1 MIHMEIPGREPLTLA
16 HAVLDYNGTIA
27 VDGLVLEEL
36 KPRLLRLRELVEV
49 HVLTA
54 DTYGTVEAQCRPLG
68 LAVHTFPRAGAAACK
83 AGIVRDLSDGAAC
96 FGNGFNDIP
105 MFDLAALAV
114 AVLEG
119 AYAGTGFGLA
129 EGLLWELA
137 YAGGFGGLVFGMALA
152 GMAVGAAS
160 QYVLS
165 QNFFSCLLCSAVVL
179 GALDG
184 LRLIRALFIRLDTLD
199 VLLRVAVPEVL
210 LSLCW
215 TPLVY
220 LIFRVIFRRVGGTR
234 LA

>member
-1 MIHMEIPGREPLTLA
+1 MTRRNLLHKWSVYALGLLLVW
-16 HAVLDYNGTIA
+16 VLDAYI
-27 VDGLVLEEL
+27 L
-36 KPRLLRLRELVEV
+36 PRYPVFGISPMLL
-49 HVLTA
+49 
-54 DTYGTVEAQCRPLG
+54 PL
-68 LAVHTFPRAGAAACK
+68 AAA
-83 AGIVRDLSDGAAC
+83 
-96 FGNGFNDIP
+96 
-105 MFDLAALAV
+105 AV

-119 AYAGTGFGLA
+119 AHAGAGFGMA
-129 EGLLWELA
+129 VGLVWELA
-137 YAGGFGGLVFGMALA
+137 YPGGFGGLVFGMALA

-165 QNFFSCLLCSAVVL
+165 QNFFSCLLCSAGVL
-179 GALDG
+179 GTLDG

-220 LIFRVIFRRVGGTR
+220 LIFRSIFRRVGGTR

>member
-1 MIHMEIPGREPLTLA
+1 MPSWRAFSDKERAMIHMEIPGREPLTLA

-83 AGIVRDLSDGAAC
+83 AGIVRDLSGGAAC

-119 AYAGTGFGLA
+119 
-129 EGLLWELA
+129 EGLCAALVSHAHVLA
-137 YAGGFGGLVFGMALA
+137 PT
-152 GMAVGAAS
+152 AA
-160 QYVLS
+160 
-165 QNFFSCLLCSAVVL
+165 A
-179 GALDG
+179 ALDLLLKPDR
-184 LRLIRALFIRLDTLD
+184 LRATL
-199 VLLRVAVPEVL
+199 R
-210 LSLCW
+210 
-215 TPLVY
+215 T
-220 LIFRVIFRRVGGTR
+220 
-234 LA
+234 